1 MTGWT
6 QQSTVSNV
14 TFNSVTYGLVNN
26 NGLYVAVG
34 STDISHSVSTIMTS
48 SDGIKWISQA
58 SPIINGYT
66 NKWTSVAYGEVN
78 YNGVS
83 TGLFVAVSD
92 SGDQTYRIMTSPD
105 GKNWTLRSVSYGYQ
119 QFVGIAYGIIT
130 LNGSTTGAFIAL
142 EKNGWLF
149 RSTDGV
155 TWNRTNQIASRN
167 YCIAYSRELG
177 STSGNFIVVTSS
189 LQSYRNR
196 VFNVKNGDYANQL
209 TYIPAN
215 TWRSICCKGN
225 QYIIVGDAI
234 DAGYGNPRSAILNS
248 KDYGSSWRQI
258 FTKDS
263 DSYYSVTCD
272 QVTNYDTPT
281 TLYVAVGDQGLVSS
295 STDGTNWQTINPEL
309 TNYSGFGSVT
319 WGGQKFVTVVQT
331 NPFQNCRAY
340 TSDNGDVWTARKT
353 PFINI
358 KLSDVAYGGGTY
370 VAISDDMTG
379 SDNIRLT
386 NVVLTSSDGLSWEQI
401 ENVTGA
407 GWTSIASGRVWI
419 AGSLVQKFVAVA
431 YNEDPTLPL
440 IMTSLDGKTWSYP
453 YPSAT
458 RRGRFINIA
467 YVGNIFVAISD
478 TPLSDNPNSL
488 LLTSTDGIDWS
499 IQLAANNIQWN
510 SIAYGNGVYVCVGG
524 ASRRVMTSPDAIT
537 WTLLPNNINISNI
550 LYNWTSIVFGNG
562 IFVASAANNNGRIMT
577 SSDGIHWNSYDPN
590 CVVSNS
596 VFRISYGAGM
606 FMGLTDS
613 NSDYS
618 AVYSF
623 NGMDWQAMYV
633 GLTANWSAI
642 TYGNNKFV
650 GVAHQEYNQI
660 VTYAYGEPST
670 LSSFTIPSQQYAVD
684 KVVNIPRPE
693 SNSTGAFTYISSN
706 TGVCIV
712 DGENLIV
719 KGVGSATIT
728 ATQAASIEYVGGATI
743 STIFTVTKGDPN
755 LRNFAYTTQTKD
767 STIPISPPQTDSDG
781 IITYSLI
788 SGGDIATIYT
798 NNSIVF
804 TGVGTV
810 TVRATQNS
818 TSLYREVYIDATFRV
833 KLPTRLSNFSIPSA
847 KLSSG
852 PVLIVAPSKDT
863 DSGIDYVSSDPSVAS
878 ISGDT
883 LSLHSIGT
891 VTITARVTETNLYV
905 GGGVTTSFTVLP
917 DLIDTQLSISPI
929 SNKTYG
935 DVFDITATTT
945 NENAPI
951 TYSTSTPSLVS
962 ISGNK
967 ATMVGVGSAIIT
979 ASQAQTSTHTSA
991 SSEARFSID
1000 KATTILHDFYIESQ
1014 TVNDVFTISPPRT
1027 NSDGPFIYTTT
1038 TPTYVSIHDN
1048 QATILNAGLATI
1060 TATQS
1065 GTNNYT
1071 SSAITTSF
1079 ITRYDTV
1086 MSNFSIPNQI
1096 YNNVFTIPT
1105 PTTTSSAP
1113 IRYVTMTPSIVSIS
1127 GTTATMTGTGI
1138 AVILAVQDE
1147 TTQYN
1152 SGSINATF
1160 QVAKANPSYGV
1171 FTLTIPE
1178 NVSQNQVF
1186 TINPPSSTSQGTYRY
1201 TLLRPNISGLAII
1214 LGNKLKITAS
1224 PGIYEPPFMIE
1235 ILATQ
1240 NSTSNYNTGSITSNS
1255 VYISQVS
1262 NPTGSV
1268 TPTLT
1273 GFTIDA
1279 KTVGDDSFT
1288 IIPPTS
1294 NSGGNFTYSVTDGT
1308 LATVSGDIVT
1318 VRAAGTTTIIATQA
1332 ATDMYGSASVNAE
1345 LVIYPSL
1352 TSLSSPSVKIIR
1364 NSTDKPIKIT
1374 RRPVL
1379 RD

>member
-1 MTGWT
+1 
-6 QQSTVSNV
+6 V
-14 TFNSVTYGLVNN
+14 
-26 NGLYVAVG
+26 
-34 STDISHSVSTIMTS
+34 DK
-48 SDGIKWISQA
+48 GI
-58 SPIINGYT
+58 PN
-66 NKWTSVAYGEVN
+66 
-78 YNGVS
+78 
-83 TGLFVAVSD
+83 
-92 SGDQTYRIMTSPD
+92 
-105 GKNWTLRSVSYGYQ
+105 
-119 QFVGIAYGIIT
+119 
-130 LNGSTTGAFIAL
+130 LNG
-142 EKNGWLF
+142 
-149 RSTDGV
+149 
-155 TWNRTNQIASRN
+155 
-167 YCIAYSRELG
+167 
-177 STSGNFIVVTSS
+177 
-189 LQSYRNR
+189 
-196 VFNVKNGDYANQL
+196 
-209 TYIPAN
+209 
-215 TWRSICCKGN
+215 
-225 QYIIVGDAI
+225 
-234 DAGYGNPRSAILNS
+234 
-248 KDYGSSWRQI
+248 
-258 FTKDS
+258 
-263 DSYYSVTCD
+263 
-272 QVTNYDTPT
+272 
-281 TLYVAVGDQGLVSS
+281 
-295 STDGTNWQTINPEL
+295 
-309 TNYSGFGSVT
+309 
-319 WGGQKFVTVVQT
+319 
-331 NPFQNCRAY
+331 
-340 TSDNGDVWTARKT
+340 
-353 PFINI
+353 
-358 KLSDVAYGGGTY
+358 
-370 VAISDDMTG
+370 
-379 SDNIRLT
+379 
-386 NVVLTSSDGLSWEQI
+386 
-401 ENVTGA
+401 
-407 GWTSIASGRVWI
+407 
-419 AGSLVQKFVAVA
+419 
-431 YNEDPTLPL
+431 
-440 IMTSLDGKTWSYP
+440 
-453 YPSAT
+453 
-458 RRGRFINIA
+458 
-467 YVGNIFVAISD
+467 
-478 TPLSDNPNSL
+478 
-488 LLTSTDGIDWS
+488 
-499 IQLAANNIQWN
+499 
-510 SIAYGNGVYVCVGG
+510 
-524 ASRRVMTSPDAIT
+524 
-537 WTLLPNNINISNI
+537 
-550 LYNWTSIVFGNG
+550 
-562 IFVASAANNNGRIMT
+562 
-577 SSDGIHWNSYDPN
+577 
-590 CVVSNS
+590 
-596 VFRISYGAGM
+596 
-606 FMGLTDS
+606 
-613 NSDYS
+613 
-618 AVYSF
+618 
-623 NGMDWQAMYV
+623 
-633 GLTANWSAI
+633 
-642 TYGNNKFV
+642 
-650 GVAHQEYNQI
+650 
-660 VTYAYGEPST
+660 
-670 LSSFTIPSQQYAVD
+670 FTIPSPQENNSNYTLVAP
-684 KVVNIPRPE
+684 N
-693 SNSTGAFTYISSN
+693 SNSTGAISYS
-706 TGVCIV
+706 
-712 DGENLIV
+712 
-719 KGVGSATIT
+719 
-728 ATQAASIEYVGGATI
+728 
-743 STIFTVTKGDPN
+743 VT
-755 LRNFAYTTQTKD
+755 
-767 STIPISPPQTDSDG
+767 
-781 IITYSLI
+781 
-788 SGGDIATIYT
+788 T
-798 NNSIVF
+798 NNALLSGTTLYF
-804 TGVGTV
+804 TEVGTV
-810 TVRATQNS
+810 TIRAFQSATL
-818 TSLYREVYIDATFRV
+818 LYNAGDIEATTTV
-833 KLPTRLSNFSIPSA
+833 KLPTGLSNFSIPSA

-905 GGGVTTSFTVLP
+905 GGVVTTSFTVLP

-1079 ITRYDTV
+1079 RTRYDTV

-1186 TINPPSSTSQGTYRY
+1186 TINPPSSTSQGTYSYR
-1201 TLLRPNISGLAII
+1201 LLRPNISGAII

-1224 PGIYEPPFMIE
+1224 PGYYNISSFMIE
-1235 ILATQ
+1235 IYATQ